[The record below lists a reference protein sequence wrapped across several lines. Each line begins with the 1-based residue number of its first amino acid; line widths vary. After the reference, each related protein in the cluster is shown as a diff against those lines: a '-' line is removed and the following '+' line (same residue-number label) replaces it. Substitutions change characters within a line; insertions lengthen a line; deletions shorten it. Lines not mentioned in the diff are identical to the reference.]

1 MRESLSCPCASPSCN
16 LRTRDQ
22 LSIGLNQ
29 QDAFYSYNVETC
41 VDRRAEGFAGPLE
54 RSGSISKIQGRREN
68 EDQRNATPDRRR
80 KNQRSQTATPQIPPP
95 PRAKPLQGPQPERG
109 SGGYAAREACR
120 A

>member
-1 MRESLSCPCASPSCN
+1 MRVPSIVRSQIPPCN
-16 LRTRDQ
+16 LRTREQ

-29 QDAFYSYNVETC
+29 QDTFCSYNVETC
-41 VDRRAEGFAGPLE
+41 VDCRAEGLAGPLE

-80 KNQRSQTATPQIPPP
+80 KNQRSQTATPQVPPP

-109 SGGYAAREACR
+109 SRRYASREPCSA
-120 A
+120 